1 MLLKMLGILENTK
14 SRSIPGDPEMVK
26 SVNNSRKINNFF
38 LKVSFTTFF
47 LMLNLNISK
56 KVDPWGPQSPFFQ
69 KCLEFPKIPIF

>member
-26 SVNNSRKINNFF
+26 SVNNSRKINSFF
-38 LKVSFTTFF
+38 LKASFTIFF

-56 KVDPWGPQSPFFQ
+56 KS
-69 KCLEFPKIPIF
+69 